1 MWIRSQKMIVF
12 KSLIHEMD
20 LTAMEQRRRVVRNV
34 DDQIMT
40 SYRDLFNPCPA
51 RRQTRRTPNL
61 THIETEPEAE
71 RNCPK
76 FDHTTEDTGQVLEL
90 LVIVLPRLGVAF
102 LESMSMILKGPYTQ

>member
-1 MWIRSQKMIVF
+1 MGIRSQKMIVF

-34 DDQIMT
+34 DGQIMT
-40 SYRDLFNPCPA
+40 SYRDLFNPRPA